1 MKILL
6 YLALS
11 LAAPNIAVADPCLDN
26 IPSKLQAALR
36 QRFADER
43 LPVAT
48 DSTED
53 NQVEA
58 KKEGKCRL
66 EASIDLD
73 GDGRKDFVLLMPSVK
88 QPKEYRLVAALP
100 RSNGWHLM
108 TIEKDSSYEFA
119 TLAIDRAPP
128 GLYVHTDAFDFVP
141 APGEVER
148 FRAKHS
154 GFYLGAVEGAADAY
168 FLSNGHWLHVHSI
181 D

>member
-6 YLALS
+6 CLALF
-11 LAAPNIAVADPCLDN
+11 LAASNIALADPCIDN
-26 IPSKLQAALR
+26 IPSRLQGALR
-36 QRFADER
+36 QRFTDER
-43 LPVAT
+43 LPIAT
-48 DSTED
+48 DSVEE
-53 NQVEA
+53 NQLA
-58 KKEGKCRL
+58 ARKEGRCLL
-66 EASIDLD
+66 EGRIDLD

-88 QPKEYRLVAALP
+88 HPKEYRLVAAFR

-108 TIEKDSSYEFA
+108 TIEKDSGYEFA

-148 FRAKHS
+148 FRAIHS
-154 GFYLGAVEGAADAY
+154 GFYLGAVEGTADAY